1 MANTKQ
7 GGAGEKP
14 TEDFDARIIID
25 ISDDSFKVTHTANL
39 DIEQVYLI
47 FAAALNYM
55 DTMGEHLEPPK
66 FLN

>member
-7 GGAGEKP
+7 DGAGEKP

-25 ISDDSFKVTHTANL
+25 VTEDSFKVSHTANL
-39 DIEQVYLI
+39 DLEQIYLI

-55 DTMGEHLEPPK
+55 ESLGEEPPK

>member
-1 MANTKQ
+1 MEPT
-7 GGAGEKP
+7 GEKP

-25 ISDDSFKVTHTANL
+25 ITDDSFKVSHTANL
-39 DIEQVYLI
+39 DVEQIYLI

-55 DTMGEHLEPPK
+55 DTMGEAPPK